1 MPCVDTSDDGPHRR
15 RIAPPAM
22 PFVACAA
29 RPVGKAELERE
40 EKARA
45 ARDHE
50 WARFRSKHAWDE
62 EHPREWDEVRAEAQ

>member
-1 MPCVDTSDDGPHRR
+1 MPCTEAPDDGPRRR

-22 PFVACAA
+22 LSVACVA

-45 ARDHE
+45 ARGHE
-50 WARFRSKHAWDE
+50 WARFRSKHVWDAE
-62 EHPREWDEVRAEAQ
+62 NPREWDK